1 MADEENLNILEEGVG
16 VWNRW
21 REENP
26 DVRPS
31 LRGADL
37 YQADLREANL
47 RGADLRRAILRKAIL
62 VKAILVKAILLQA
75 DLSGADLSG
84 ANLSGA
90 ILSRAILSGAD
101 FRDAVLSGAD
111 LSGVKVGYTVF
122 ADLNLGAVKGLDAV
136 DHIGPSSISI
146 DVIYRSRGKIPGAF
160 LRGAGVPDAFIA
172 SLADQPIRY
181 YFCFISYSS
190 KDEAFAQHLHAD
202 LQQKGVR
209 CWLAPEDIAGG
220 KKIYDQGIRL
230 HDKLLLVL
238 SENSIY
244 SEWMITEIRRARQ
257 AEIRDGRRKLFPIRL
272 VDRETLKDWECFDA
286 DASRDLAV
294 EVREHFIS
302 DFSDW
307 KDHDS
312 YQRAFDSLLR
322 DLIAEEG

>member
-26 DVRPS
+26 DVRLS

-47 RGADLRRAILRKAIL
+47 RGADLRRAILRRAIL

-75 DLSGADLSG
+75 DLSGAD
-84 ANLSGA
+84 
-90 ILSRAILSGAD
+90 
-101 FRDAVLSGAD
+101 FRDADLSGAD

-160 LRGAGVPDAFIA
+160 LRGAGVPDAFIAAIA

-286 DASRDLAV
+286 DASRDLAA